1 MMAFVSSLVLE
12 PPICKHKA
20 KIDVVTL
27 LASGAFSVNT
37 VLWID
42 ESATGSQH
50 VYLKDGP
57 ERLQVLFAAGLPAA
71 FELLK
76 TQPIDAVLVHLP
88 IADCAPSEVMRQ
100 IHDEGC

>member
-1 MMAFVSSLVLE
+1 MRRVSEVLSLILRS
-12 PPICKHKA
+12 CKHKA
-20 KIDVVTL
+20 KLDEVTL
-27 LASGAFSVNT
+27 FASGAFSLNT

-57 ERLQVLFAAGLPAA
+57 ERVQVLFAATFSAA

-76 TQPIDAVLVHLP
+76 THPINAVLVHLP
-88 IADCAPSEVMRQ
+88 IAECTASDVLRQ
-100 IHDEGC
+100 IHD